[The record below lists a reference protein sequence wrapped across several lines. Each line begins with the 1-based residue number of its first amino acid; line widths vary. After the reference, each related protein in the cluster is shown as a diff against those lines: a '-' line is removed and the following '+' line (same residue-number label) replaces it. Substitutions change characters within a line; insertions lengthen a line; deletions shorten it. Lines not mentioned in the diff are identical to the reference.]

1 MSAPLYNTAMP
12 IPPRR
17 NPLSAV
23 HHHFAVNQATS
34 RHPPPARPTTP
45 PKPQRQEQ
53 PKPQKSPPLPRQN
66 AKVPPPSPPRV
77 IVDRSRNIELM
88 RVGMLGEVRPPSLP
102 RCIFSLFPA
111 AFMLALC
118 RRHFCPRVVHTLS
131 LASVATERCRHLFV
145 HILGDGSHT
154 SHSTRL
160 CRVMAGLPSAWDA
173 VACSVRMG
181 STRGRFPSVSIL
193 KRLRR
198 KTYTRCV

>member
-102 RCIFSLFPA
+102 VAVFLPFPCCLYAGIMSPLLLPQGGAHSKSRFCCYGEMPSPVRAHPKRWKSHVSL
-111 AFMLALC
+111 
-118 RRHFCPRVVHTLS
+118 
-131 LASVATERCRHLFV
+131 
-145 HILGDGSHT
+145 
-154 SHSTRL
+154 
-160 CRVMAGLPSAWDA
+160 
-173 VACSVRMG
+173 
-181 STRGRFPSVSIL
+181 
-193 KRLRR
+193 
-198 KTYTRCV
+198 Y